1 MYVCSYVCIFSAS
14 ASVSASWRLFQLF
27 ESNYFSCFSTLPVT
41 KGRNY
46 PRSNSML
53 KFSTPFCCFSFCFI
67 LFFVVFSMHAT
78 NTRMWHAHNS
88 ISSSTDMWQQR
99 TIALSY
105 ECVGK
110 KNKQQKQI
118 YFCATTKI
126 LQHTMPHL
134 LLVGVMTLRR
144 KISALNFLI
153 FSSYLFFSFLF

>member
-41 KGRNY
+41 KGPNY

-67 LFFVVFSMHAT
+67 IYFLLCFPCTLLIHACG
-78 NTRMWHAHNS
+78 TR
-88 ISSSTDMWQQR
+88 I
-99 TIALSY
+99 IALVAARTCGSN
-105 ECVGK
+105 EQLHCHMNVWEK
-110 KNKQQKQI
+110 KNKQQKQN

-126 LQHTMPHL
+126 LQHTMLHL

-153 FSSYLFFSFLF
+153 FSSY